1 MKKALDFKRIIQEK
15 AKNEKIKLQNLWIEE
30 QKDIS
35 STRRSKENVLT
46 QNKIQGNFVLSS
58 KTALKDQKIS
68 KERNETWENYRS
80 RRKRLRVN
88 TTTTTPI
95 TPTSVGGFWNTRNFV
110 EIERKKEKPSWSFF
124 FLFQTAQPSQA
135 VHT

>member
-68 KERNETWENYRS
+68 KERNETWEN
-80 RRKRLRVN
+80 
-88 TTTTTPI
+88 
-95 TPTSVGGFWNTRNFV
+95 
-110 EIERKKEKPSWSFF
+110 
-124 FLFQTAQPSQA
+124 
-135 VHT
+135 

>member
-46 QNKIQGNFVLSS
+46 QNKIQEILFWVP
-58 KTALKDQKIS
+58 KPPWKI
-68 KERNETWENYRS
+68 KKYQ
-80 RRKRLRVN
+80 
-88 TTTTTPI
+88 
-95 TPTSVGGFWNTRNFV
+95 
-110 EIERKKEKPSWSFF
+110 KKEMK
-124 FLFQTAQPSQA
+124 LEKIREEEEKG
-135 VHT
+135 